1 MYSSCLGQ
9 NPQAY
14 RFVII
19 SWLTLICA
27 KNNALEFKILSC
39 CRMLAIQYNRLI
51 CILFNIIVLW
61 YLDIIM
67 DRKFNNAIMV
77 IDDTWIVFWSMVLKS
92 NFTAFILEKIMRIDI
107 FIGDKD
113 HSKIAIYIGVILW
126 YLRFLGSKGAD
137 SSSKKP
143 PKTKKTKKKKNITGK
158 TFKNFCSTVV
168 FV

>member
-27 KNNALEFKILSC
+27 KNNALEFKILSF
-39 CRMLAIQYNRLI
+39 CRMLAIRYNRLI

-61 YLDIIM
+61 FLDIIT

-77 IDDTWIVFWSMVLKS
+77 IGNTWTVFWSMVLKS
-92 NFTAFILEKIMRIDI
+92 NFTAFIPEKIMKTDI

-113 HSKIAIYIGVILW
+113 HSKIELSVILW
-126 YLRFLGSKGAD
+126 NLRFLGRWKYQIY
-137 SSSKKP
+137 KM
-143 PKTKKTKKKKNITGK
+143 
-158 TFKNFCSTVV
+158 FKVKAREQTPQKH
-168 FV
+168 